1 MSWFKRAMG
10 LEAPKASGR
19 DSTQPVSTVSP
30 LGLASGRMLCLD
42 SSLKLLLDGH
52 SEVVV
57 PGDEKVWSV
66 GHIDLGQS
74 MALHRFYLDNEDYF
88 LQVGSDGPNPEDV
101 QDIILFGYYSAEP
114 ITSKD
119 ELLRL
124 TGPSSKIGLP
134 TYEHDGEVFERQWG
148 TSPGQTELTPLDE
161 DIVSPDAT
169 YRVKHLSMLY
179 ARETGLINRRE
190 FLLFSVEEDEEG
202 SITLTTAVGI
212 TLQSTDI
219 NVL

>member
-10 LEAPKASGR
+10 LEAPKTSASANGTTGF
-19 DSTQPVSTVSP
+19 SSP

-42 SSLKLLLDGH
+42 TSLKMLLNGH
-52 SEVVV
+52 SYVVI

-66 GHIDLGQS
+66 GRIDLGQS
-74 MALHRFYLDNEDYF
+74 MALQRFYLDNEDYF
-88 LQVGSDGPNPEDV
+88 LQVVTNGPAPEDI
-101 QDIILFGYYSAEP
+101 QDIILFGYYSASP

-124 TGPSSKIGLP
+124 TGPASKIGLP
-134 TYEHDGEVFERQWG
+134 TYEHEGEVFERQWG
-148 TSPGQTELTPLDE
+148 TEPGQTELTPLDE
-161 DIVSPDAT
+161 DVVSPDGA

-202 SITLTTAVGI
+202 EITLTTAVGV

>member
-10 LEAPKASGR
+10 LEAPKTSASANG
-19 DSTQPVSTVSP
+19 STGFSSP

-42 SSLKLLLDGH
+42 SSLKMLLDGH
-52 SEVVV
+52 SYVVI

-66 GHIDLGQS
+66 GRIDLGQS
-74 MALHRFYLDNEDYF
+74 MALQRFYLDNEDYF
-88 LQVGSDGPNPEDV
+88 LQVVTNGPAPEDI
-101 QDIILFGYYSAEP
+101 QDIILFGYYSASP

-124 TGPSSKIGLP
+124 TGPASKIGLP
-134 TYEHDGEVFERQWG
+134 TYEHEGEMFERQWG
-148 TSPGQTELTPLDE
+148 TETGQTELTPLDE
-161 DIVSPDAT
+161 DVVSPDGA

-202 SITLTTAVGI
+202 EITLTTAVGV

>member
-19 DSTQPVSTVSP
+19 DGAQPVSTVCP

-88 LQVGSDGPNPEDV
+88 LQVVSDGPTPEDV

>member
-1 MSWFKRAMG
+1 MSWFKRVMG
-10 LEAPKASGR
+10 LEAPKASGNASR
-19 DSTQPVSTVSP
+19 PSSP
-30 LGLASGRMLCLD
+30 FGLASGRMLCLD
-42 SSLKLLLDGH
+42 SSLKMLLDGH

-57 PGDEKVWSV
+57 PGDEKVWAV
-66 GHIDLGQS
+66 GRIDLGQS
-74 MALHRFYLDNEDYF
+74 MSIHRFYLDNEDYF
-88 LQVGSDGPNPEDV
+88 LQVVSNGPAPEDV
-101 QDIILFGYYSAEP
+101 QDIILFGYFSAST
-114 ITSKD
+114 IASKD

-148 TSPGQTELTPLDE
+148 TETGQTELTPMDE
-161 DIVSPDAT
+161 DVSSPDGG
-169 YRVKHLSMLY
+169 YRIKHLSMLY

-202 SITLTTAVGI
+202 VITLTTAVGV

>member
-10 LEAPKASGR
+10 LEAPKTTASANG
-19 DSTQPVSTVSP
+19 STGFSSP

-42 SSLKLLLDGH
+42 SSLKMLLDGH
-52 SEVVV
+52 SYVVI

-66 GHIDLGQS
+66 GRIDLGQS
-74 MALHRFYLDNEDYF
+74 MALQRFYLDNEDYF
-88 LQVGSDGPNPEDV
+88 LQVVTNGPAPEDI
-101 QDIILFGYYSAEP
+101 QDIILFGYYSASP

-124 TGPSSKIGLP
+124 TGPASKIGLS
-134 TYEHDGEVFERQWG
+134 TYEHEGEVFERQWG
-148 TSPGQTELTPLDE
+148 TETGQTELTPLDE
-161 DIVSPDAT
+161 DVVSPDGA

-202 SITLTTAVGI
+202 EITLTTAVGV

>member
-1 MSWFKRAMG
+1 MNWFKRAMG
-10 LEAPKASGR
+10 LEAPKPSAREGS
-19 DSTQPVSTVSP
+19 STLPSSP

-42 SSLKLLLDGH
+42 SSLKMLLDGH
-52 SEVVV
+52 SQVVI
-57 PGDEKVWSV
+57 PADEKVWAT
-66 GHIDLGQS
+66 GRIDLGQS
-74 MALHRFYLDNEDYF
+74 MVIHRFYLDDDDYF
-88 LQVGSDGPNPEDV
+88 LQVVSDGPAAEDL
-101 QDIILFGYYSAEP
+101 QDIILFGYFSAVP
-114 ITSKD
+114 ITSRD

-124 TGPSSKIGLP
+124 TGPQSQIGLP
-134 TYEHDGEVFERQWG
+134 VYEHEGEEYFRQWG
-148 TSPGQTELTPLDE
+148 TEEGQTELTPLE
-161 DIVSPDAT
+161 EQVSSPDSS

-202 SITLTTAVGI
+202 AIALTTAVGV

>member
-10 LEAPKASGR
+10 LEAPKTTASANG
-19 DSTQPVSTVSP
+19 STGFFSP

-42 SSLKLLLDGH
+42 SSLKMLLDGH
-52 SEVVV
+52 SYVVI

-66 GHIDLGQS
+66 GRIDLGQS
-74 MALHRFYLDNEDYF
+74 MALQRFYLDNEDYF
-88 LQVGSDGPNPEDV
+88 LQVVTNGPAPEDI
-101 QDIILFGYYSAEP
+101 QDIILFGYYSASP

-124 TGPSSKIGLP
+124 TGPASKIGLP
-134 TYEHDGEVFERQWG
+134 TYEHEGEVFERQWG
-148 TSPGQTELTPLDE
+148 TETGQTELTPLDE
-161 DIVSPDAT
+161 DVVSPDGA

-202 SITLTTAVGI
+202 EITLTTAVGV

>member
-10 LEAPKASGR
+10 LEAPKTSASANGTTGF
-19 DSTQPVSTVSP
+19 SSP

-42 SSLKLLLDGH
+42 SSLKMLLDGH
-52 SEVVV
+52 SYVVI

-66 GHIDLGQS
+66 GRIDLGQS
-74 MALHRFYLDNEDYF
+74 MALQRFYLDNEDYF
-88 LQVGSDGPNPEDV
+88 LQVVTNGPAPEDI
-101 QDIILFGYYSAEP
+101 QDIILFGYYSASP

-124 TGPSSKIGLP
+124 TGPASKIGLP
-134 TYEHDGEVFERQWG
+134 TYEHEGEVFERQWG
-148 TSPGQTELTPLDE
+148 TETGQTELTPLDE
-161 DIVSPDAT
+161 DVVSPDGA

-202 SITLTTAVGI
+202 EITLTTAVGV

>member
-10 LEAPKASGR
+10 LEAPKTSASVNG
-19 DSTQPVSTVSP
+19 STGFSSP

-42 SSLKLLLDGH
+42 SSLKMLLDGH
-52 SEVVV
+52 SYVVI

-66 GHIDLGQS
+66 GRIDLGQS
-74 MALHRFYLDNEDYF
+74 MALQRFYLDNDDYF
-88 LQVGSDGPNPEDV
+88 LQVVSNGPAPEDI
-101 QDIILFGYYSAEP
+101 QDIILFGYYSASP
-114 ITSKD
+114 ITSKE

-124 TGPSSKIGLP
+124 TGPASKIGLP
-134 TYEHDGEVFERQWG
+134 TYEHEGEVFERQWG
-148 TSPGQTELTPLDE
+148 TETGQTELTPLDE
-161 DIVSPDAT
+161 DVVSPDGA

-202 SITLTTAVGI
+202 EITLTTAVGV

>member
-10 LEAPKASGR
+10 LEAPKTTASANG
-19 DSTQPVSTVSP
+19 STGFSSP

-42 SSLKLLLDGH
+42 SSLKMLLDGH
-52 SEVVV
+52 SYVVI
-57 PGDEKVWSV
+57 PEDEKVWSV
-66 GHIDLGQS
+66 GRIDLGQS
-74 MALHRFYLDNEDYF
+74 MALQRFYLDNEDYF
-88 LQVGSDGPNPEDV
+88 LQVVTNGPAPEDI
-101 QDIILFGYYSAEP
+101 QDIILFGYYSASP

-124 TGPSSKIGLP
+124 TGPASKIGLP
-134 TYEHDGEVFERQWG
+134 TYEHEGEVFERQWG
-148 TSPGQTELTPLDE
+148 TETGQTELTPLDE
-161 DIVSPDAT
+161 DVVSPDGA

-202 SITLTTAVGI
+202 EITLTTAVGV

>member
-10 LEAPKASGR
+10 LEAPKTTASANG
-19 DSTQPVSTVSP
+19 STGFSSP
-30 LGLASGRMLCLD
+30 LGLASGHMLCLD
-42 SSLKLLLDGH
+42 SSLKMLLDGH
-52 SEVVV
+52 SYVVI

-66 GHIDLGQS
+66 GRIDLGQS
-74 MALHRFYLDNEDYF
+74 MALQRFYLDNEDYF
-88 LQVGSDGPNPEDV
+88 LQVVTNGPAPEDI
-101 QDIILFGYYSAEP
+101 QDIILFGYYSASP

-124 TGPSSKIGLP
+124 TGPASKIGLP
-134 TYEHDGEVFERQWG
+134 TYEHEGEVFERQWG
-148 TSPGQTELTPLDE
+148 TETGQTELTPLDE
-161 DIVSPDAT
+161 DVVSPDGA

-202 SITLTTAVGI
+202 EITLTTAVGV

>member
-10 LEAPKASGR
+10 LEAPKTSASANG
-19 DSTQPVSTVSP
+19 STGFSSP
-30 LGLASGRMLCLD
+30 LGLACGRMLCLD
-42 SSLKLLLDGH
+42 SSLKMLLDGH
-52 SEVVV
+52 SYVVI

-66 GHIDLGQS
+66 GRIDLGQS
-74 MALHRFYLDNEDYF
+74 MALQRFYLDNEDYF
-88 LQVGSDGPNPEDV
+88 LQVVTNGPAPEDI
-101 QDIILFGYYSAEP
+101 QDIILFGYYSASP

-124 TGPSSKIGLP
+124 TGPASKIGLP
-134 TYEHDGEVFERQWG
+134 TYEHEGEVFERQWG
-148 TSPGQTELTPLDE
+148 TETGQTELTPLDE
-161 DIVSPDAT
+161 DVVSPDGA

-202 SITLTTAVGI
+202 EITLTTAVGV

>member
-10 LEAPKASGR
+10 LEAPKPSGNASDPTR
-19 DSTQPVSTVSP
+19 PF
-30 LGLASGRMLCLD
+30 GLASGRMLCLD
-42 SSLKLLLDGH
+42 SSLKMLLDGH
-52 SEVVV
+52 SEVVL
-57 PGDEKVWSV
+57 PGDEKVWAE
-66 GHIDLGQS
+66 GRIDLGQS
-74 MALHRFYLDNEDYF
+74 MFIHRFYLDDEDYF
-88 LQVGSDGPNPEDV
+88 LQVVSNGPNPEDV
-101 QDIILFGYYSAEP
+101 QDIILFGYFSASP
-114 ITSKD
+114 IASKD

-148 TSPGQTELTPLDE
+148 TEPGQTELTPMDE
-161 DIVSPDAT
+161 DVSSPDGS

-202 SITLTTAVGI
+202 AITLTTAVGV

>member
-10 LEAPKASGR
+10 LEAPKTTASANG
-19 DSTQPVSTVSP
+19 STGFSSP

-42 SSLKLLLDGH
+42 SSLKMLLDGH
-52 SEVVV
+52 SYVVI

-66 GHIDLGQS
+66 GRIDLGQS
-74 MALHRFYLDNEDYF
+74 MALQRFYLDNEDYF
-88 LQVGSDGPNPEDV
+88 LQVVTNGPAPEDI
-101 QDIILFGYYSAEP
+101 QDIILFGYYSASP

-124 TGPSSKIGLP
+124 TGPASKIGLP
-134 TYEHDGEVFERQWG
+134 TYEHEGEVFERQWG
-148 TSPGQTELTPLDE
+148 TETGQTELTPLDE
-161 DIVSPDAT
+161 DVVSPDGA

-202 SITLTTAVGI
+202 KITLTTAVGV

>member
-10 LEAPKASGR
+10 LEAPKTTASANG
-19 DSTQPVSTVSP
+19 STGFSSP

-42 SSLKLLLDGH
+42 SSLKMLLDGH
-52 SEVVV
+52 SYVVI

-66 GHIDLGQS
+66 GRINLGQS
-74 MALHRFYLDNEDYF
+74 MALQRFYLDNEDYF
-88 LQVGSDGPNPEDV
+88 LQVVTNGPAPEDI
-101 QDIILFGYYSAEP
+101 QDIILFGYYSASP

-124 TGPSSKIGLP
+124 TGPASKIGLP
-134 TYEHDGEVFERQWG
+134 TYEHEGEVFERQWG
-148 TSPGQTELTPLDE
+148 TETGQTELTPLDE
-161 DIVSPDAT
+161 DVVSPDGA

-202 SITLTTAVGI
+202 EITLTTAVGV

>member
-10 LEAPKASGR
+10 LEAPKTTASANG
-19 DSTQPVSTVSP
+19 STGFSSP

-42 SSLKLLLDGH
+42 SSLKMLLDGH
-52 SEVVV
+52 SYVVI

-66 GHIDLGQS
+66 GRIDLGQS
-74 MALHRFYLDNEDYF
+74 MALQRFYLDNEDYF
-88 LQVGSDGPNPEDV
+88 LQVVTNGPAPEDI
-101 QDIILFGYYSAEP
+101 QDIILFGYYSASP

-124 TGPSSKIGLP
+124 TGPASKIGLP
-134 TYEHDGEVFERQWG
+134 TYEHEGEMFERQWG
-148 TSPGQTELTPLDE
+148 TETGQTELTPLDE
-161 DIVSPDAT
+161 DVVSPDGA

-202 SITLTTAVGI
+202 EITLTTAVGV

>member
-10 LEAPKASGR
+10 LEAPKTSASANGTTGF
-19 DSTQPVSTVSP
+19 SSP

-42 SSLKLLLDGH
+42 SSLKMLLDGH
-52 SEVVV
+52 SYVVI

-66 GHIDLGQS
+66 GRIDLGQS
-74 MALHRFYLDNEDYF
+74 MALQRFYLDNEDYS
-88 LQVGSDGPNPEDV
+88 LQVVTNGPAPEDI
-101 QDIILFGYYSAEP
+101 QDIILFGYYSASP

-124 TGPSSKIGLP
+124 TGPASKIGLP
-134 TYEHDGEVFERQWG
+134 TYEHEGEVFERQWG
-148 TSPGQTELTPLDE
+148 TEPGQTELTPLDE
-161 DIVSPDAT
+161 DVVSPDGA
-169 YRVKHLSMLY
+169 YRAKHLSMLY

-202 SITLTTAVGI
+202 EITLTTAVGV